1 MAQRTWQ
8 VRSGPDLGRAI
19 ADIRQLR
26 GLTQSQLAAEAAL
39 SRDYVAQI
47 EAGRTASL
55 LEKLLRL
62 LRRLGATVTITIGT
76 ATDAEDDGSA

>member
-1 MAQRTWQ
+1 MPQRTWQ

-19 ADIRQLR
+19 ADIRRAR

-47 EAGRTASL
+47 EAGRSASL

-76 ATDAEDDGSA
+76 TDLEDDRNA